1 MLLTVISEY
10 ECTPND
16 LALGGTDEA
25 LLLIFPT
32 DDSLVTKNEV
42 LRTAYY
48 HRLTRPSRL
57 KNQLALHD
65 RSFNVAYTSSMELH
79 RVMWVAHTSLVA
91 RRMVIVIKPSVIID
105 QKFPDRLFEILDS
118 PDTPDNWGI
127 VKGDHDKFFALN
139 PKFSYVYKSSNIDD
153 IVKCCKANEL
163 EVITSESL
171 SYEPALNDL
180 NYKKYRI
187 KDFNLPN
194 IGTNTP
200 FFGEIIPQKI
210 PFDKK
215 AILLAGQTKNIVYHA
230 DFKKNIKPML
240 KKFEHSA
247 SFSTMEEFKDKLD
260 KFPSDTTW
268 VIGNFFTS
276 FLIYF
281 TVPLNE
287 ILLYIAKV
295 LSLPESIIW
304 AKLYHTPDDIH
315 STLKVH
321 TLYKGPAT

>member
-10 ECTPND
+10 ENTPND
-16 LALGGTDEA
+16 IAIGNTDEA
-25 LLLIFPT
+25 LLLVFPT
-32 DDSLVTKNEV
+32 DNSLVTKNEI
-42 LRTAYY
+42 LRTAYFY
-48 HRLTRPSRL
+48 RLTRPS
-57 KNQLALHD
+57 KMENQLAFRDL
-65 RSFNVAYTSSMELH
+65 SFNVAYTSSMELH

-105 QKFPDRLFEILDS
+105 QKFPNKLFEILDEPNRS
-118 PDTPDNWGI
+118 DNWGI
-127 VKGDHDKFFALN
+127 IKGDHDKYFALN

-163 EVITSESL
+163 EVITDDRL
-171 SYEPALNDL
+171 IYDPAMNDL
-180 NYKKYRI
+180 NYKEYRI
-187 KDFNLPN
+187 KDFVHS
-194 IGTNTP
+194 GTSTP
-200 FFGEIIPQKI
+200 YFNEIIPQKI

-268 VIGNFFTS
+268 VIGNFLTS
-276 FLIYF
+276 YLIYF

-304 AKLYHTPDDIH
+304 AKLYHTPDEIH
-315 STLKVH
+315 STLKAH

>member
-1 MLLTVISEY
+1 MFLTIISEY
-10 ECTPND
+10 EHTSKEI
-16 LALGGTDEA
+16 AIGSGTDEG

-32 DDSLVTKNEV
+32 DNSLLTKNEV

-48 HRLTRPSRL
+48 YRLTRPS
-57 KNQLALHD
+57 KIENQLADHD
-65 RSFNVAYTSSMELH
+65 LSFNVAYTSSMELH
-79 RVMWVAHTSLVA
+79 RVMWVAYTSLVA
-91 RRMVIVIKPSVIID
+91 RRLVIIIRPGVLIA
-105 QKFPDRLFEILDS
+105 QEFPNRIVEILDS

-127 VKGDHDKFFALN
+127 IKGDHDKYFALN

-163 EVITSESL
+163 EVITNKSL
-171 SYEPALNDL
+171 IYNPAINDL

-187 KDFNLPN
+187 KDFE
-194 IGTNTP
+194 
-200 FFGEIIPQKI
+200 FFNESIPQKI

-215 AILLAGQTKNIVYHA
+215 TILIEGQTKNIVYHV

-240 KKFEHSA
+240 ERFEHSA

-268 VIGNFFTS
+268 VLGNFFTS
-276 FLIYF
+276 FSTYF

-295 LSLPESIIW
+295 LSLPESIVW

>member
-10 ECTPND
+10 ENTPND
-16 LALGGTDEA
+16 IAIGNTDEA
-25 LLLIFPT
+25 LLLVFST
-32 DDSLVTKNEV
+32 DNSLVTKNEI
-42 LRTAYY
+42 LRTAYFY
-48 HRLTRPSRL
+48 RLTRPS
-57 KNQLALHD
+57 KMENQLAFHD

-105 QKFPDRLFEILDS
+105 QKFPNKLFEILDAPGRS
-118 PDTPDNWGI
+118 DNWGI
-127 VKGDHDKFFALN
+127 IKGDHDKYFALN

-163 EVITSESL
+163 EVITDDRL
-171 SYEPALNDL
+171 IYDPAMNDL
-180 NYKKYRI
+180 NYEEYRI
-187 KDFNLPN
+187 KDFVHS
-194 IGTNTP
+194 GTSIPYFN
-200 FFGEIIPQKI
+200 EIIPQKI

-247 SFSTMEEFKDKLD
+247 SFSTMEEFKDRLD

-268 VIGNFFTS
+268 VIGNFLTS
-276 FLIYF
+276 YLIYF

-304 AKLYHTPDDIH
+304 AKLYHTPDEIH
-315 STLKVH
+315 STLKAH